1 MCHLWFL
8 HCVGRGGAP
17 ASRHLQAGPGLL
29 RKQAGV
35 GRGREG
41 PAKAVKAA
49 QDGSPDT
56 ESAAMERPHF
66 PLAMGLGLLAFCLL
80 TLSPDARAELRSRRT
95 GERQNLSPTD
105 PRVQKAAQAA
115 VASYNMGSD
124 SLYYFRD
131 TKVIDAKYQV
141 RWLGQR
147 LWDRLW
153 NRVAVE
159 RDNLERDRDRGTED
173 R

>member
-1 MCHLWFL
+1 
-8 HCVGRGGAP
+8 
-17 ASRHLQAGPGLL
+17 
-29 RKQAGV
+29 
-35 GRGREG
+35 
-41 PAKAVKAA
+41 
-49 QDGSPDT
+49 
-56 ESAAMERPHF
+56 MERPHF

-95 GERQNLSPTD
+95 GERQNLSLND

-141 RWLGQR
+141 RWLGQIVR
-147 LWDRLW
+147 QSSCG
-153 NRVAVE
+153 E
-159 RDNLERDRDRGTED
+159 GKGQFGEEEGQGTGSRGLGTSRELFGSLPNT
-173 R
+173 RGH